1 MKLVLIN
8 FIGIFVFIF
17 NFYFCIN
24 FPEIIKQY
32 SFWLI
37 NLKASVT
44 FCRSL
49 STNDT
54 GYEYWDPEEEQ
65 SESSASSGLNT
76 PPPEE
81 PVEDHLYSLTTG
93 SFGETLELD
102 DTSVMGNILSKVLE
116 DTFSMGGQ
124 PPPNYSGNGAEE
136 ALRHVT
142 GPSVWDAPL
151 RRTPEEVYYSDSR
164 EDLPRQSTYEPVC
177 EPISPPGRDCVTEY
191 DTQALRKALA
201 DLEKKNKQLQD
212 ENSALRESVF
222 SMANHLR
229 REAWKRRKLACEA
242 LTARFCLNIAD
253 RLVKQRNELLRMA
266 TRNYA
271 NLAYLT
277 HRYSVEEEIQKK
289 ADAFTDILKNSAAL

>member
-1 MKLVLIN
+1 M
-8 FIGIFVFIF
+8 
-17 NFYFCIN
+17 
-24 FPEIIKQY
+24 IKDSKEY
-32 SFWLI
+32 SFWLNK
-37 NLKASVT
+37 NLKASVK
-44 FCRSL
+44 FYRSL

-65 SESSASSGLNT
+65 SESSASPGLNT

-81 PVEDHLYSLTTG
+81 TVEDNLYNLPTG

-102 DTSVMGNILSKVLE
+102 DTTMMGNILSKVLE
-116 DTFSMGGQ
+116 DTFSMGGM
-124 PPPNYSGNGAEE
+124 PPPNYAGNGADA
-136 ALRHVT
+136 ALIHVG

-151 RRTPEEVYYSDSR
+151 QRTSEEVYYSDSR
-164 EDLPRQSTYEPVC
+164 NSDSREDLPDQPTYEPVC
-177 EPISPPGRDCVTEY
+177 EPLTPPGHDCVTEY

-201 DLEKKNKQLQD
+201 EQEKKNKQLHA
-212 ENSALRESVF
+212 ENMELRSRV
-222 SMANHLR
+222 SNLGNLLR

-289 ADAFTDILKNSAAL
+289 IDAETSILRKNSVALWTKWYIA